1 MREYPKNTKRWP
13 FSNQYSI
20 YYIGYRY
27 SIYGGKKVQKSLTLS
42 GLIKLIQQ
50 AFIKEEKNPK
60 LDSSLRNI
68 ENLDIICYIRNGQEF
83 FVPRSIYSRDSEHG
97 FVWLD
102 DIPEHFSIEGSIFN
116 QSDLSVPVKKNNRN
130 SYKKKQRKKFNNSK
144 EPLIQLGSETK
155 EKAEEELTYPEET
168 PIKTDL
174 KPISGPEVES
184 IIDARERVIAA
195 VVRRRGQPE
204 FRKALIEAYDSSC
217 AITGCNA
224 VEALEAAH
232 ISPYRGPDTNRPS
245 NGLLLRADLHTL
257 FDLGLIA
264 VDTKTMTVVLAESLI
279 DTTYAEINGQL
290 LRLPAKEA
298 FRPNLRALDKHKSE
312 SKVG

>member
-13 FSNQYSI
+13 FSKQYSI
-20 YYIGYRY
+20 CYIGYRH

-50 AFIKEEKNPK
+50 SFVKEEDSSKV
-60 LDSSLRNI
+60 DSSLQNI
-68 ENLDIICYIRNGQEF
+68 DNLDIICYIRNGQEF

-97 FVWLD
+97 VVWLD
-102 DIPEHFSIEGSIFN
+102 DIPEHFSLEESIFN
-116 QSDLSVPVKKNNRN
+116 LSDLSVPVKKDNRN
-130 SYKKKQRKKFNNSK
+130 SYKKNQRKKFNNSK

-174 KPISGPEVES
+174 KPIFESEVES
-184 IIDARERVIAA
+184 ILDARERVVAA

-204 FRKALIEAYDSSC
+204 FRKALIDAYDSAC

-264 VDTKTMTVVLAESLI
+264 VDTKTMTVVIAESLI
-279 DTTYAEINGQL
+279 NTTYAEINGQS

-298 FRPNLRALDKHKSE
+298 FRPNLRALDKHRSE